1 MSSHLRPFFEGGG
14 RIVSNISFVFCLFF
28 PKPTAMVMSGRS
40 VHLSTLFSWANLN
53 KRLTST
59 VHILSLVIDNNSLK
73 WFSGREENGRRNY
86 FMVNLHASMGNIM
99 FKYQPTV
106 EEINQTTT
114 LNQPF
119 QIELLSCQLSDSE
132 SNLQDRIKTA
142 SSYVKCTVQVN
153 V

>member
-1 MSSHLRPFFEGGG
+1 MWGWKNCFEFLFHVLFVCSQANSYGHV
-14 RIVSNISFVFCLFF
+14 RTVSL
-28 PKPTAMVMSGRS
+28 PDHT
-40 VHLSTLFSWANLN
+40 FSWANLN

-59 VHILSLVIDNNSLK
+59 VHIISLVIDNNPLK

-86 FMVNLHASMGNIM
+86 FMVNLHASMGNIA
-99 FKYQPTV
+99 FKYPPTV

-119 QIELLSCQLSDSE
+119 QIEFTVLPAKSDSE
-132 SNLQDRIKTA
+132 SNLRDRIKMA
-142 SSYVKCTVQVN
+142 SSNVRCTVQVD